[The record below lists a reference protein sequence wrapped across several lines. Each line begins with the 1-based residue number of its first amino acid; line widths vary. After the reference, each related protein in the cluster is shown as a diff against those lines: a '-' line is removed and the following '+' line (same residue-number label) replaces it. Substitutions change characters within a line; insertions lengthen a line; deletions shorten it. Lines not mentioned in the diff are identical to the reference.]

1 MVVFA
6 VVLPAL
12 LLFVTEPVPI
22 DITAIALVVV
32 LVVLEPW
39 TTITPTDGLSGFAS
53 SATITALAMFILSE
67 GFAGSV
73 SSNSSATESSP
84 EAPTSPR
91 LSSAASSICQPRC

>member
-32 LVVLEPW
+32 LVVLEP
-39 TTITPTDGLSGFAS
+39 
-53 SATITALAMFILSE
+53 
-67 GFAGSV
+67 
-73 SSNSSATESSP
+73 
-84 EAPTSPR
+84 
-91 LSSAASSICQPRC
+91 